1 MTPKRL
7 ADLLFLY
14 AGLLNVAQYAIA
26 HGLRVE
32 LGSAW
37 QLLAGLVFGLV
48 AANRWHRSPEETGPN
63 EYGPLIY
70 VLVALCAILTLLI
83 AGTAVV

>member
-1 MTPKRL
+1 MNPKRL

-14 AGLLNVAQYAIA
+14 AGLLNVVQYAVA
-26 HGLRVE
+26 HGLRLE

-37 QLLAGLVFGLV
+37 QLAAGFIFALV
-48 AANRWHRSPEETGPN
+48 AASRWNQPPDEVGPN

-70 VLVALCAILTLLI
+70 ALVALCGILTLLTV
-83 AGTAVV
+83 GLAVV

>member
-1 MTPKRL
+1 VTPKRL

-14 AGLLNVAQYAIA
+14 AGLLNVVQYAIA
-26 HGLRVE
+26 HGLRLE

-37 QLLAGLVFGLV
+37 QLAAGVVFALV
-48 AANRWHRSPEETGPN
+48 AANRWNKPPEEIGPN

-70 VLVALCAILTLLI
+70 ALAALCGVLTLLTV
-83 AGTAVV
+83 GLAVV

>member
-7 ADLLFLY
+7 VDLLFLY
-14 AGLLNVAQYAIA
+14 AGLLNAAQYALA

-37 QLLAGLVFGLV
+37 QLLAGLIFCLI
-48 AANRWHRSPEETGPN
+48 AATRWNRTPEEVGPN

-70 VLVALCAILTLLI
+70 ALVALCAVLTLLTAGI
-83 AGTAVV
+83 AVA